1 MIEINNLT
9 SVLINN
15 SFLKKVARIILNK
28 EKRNNLELSVAFVNK
43 DKIKELN
50 KKYRGKD
57 GATDVLS
64 FNQLEFID
72 KKLKAKKM
80 LGEIIICPQEVK
92 KNATK
97 FKMSFEEEIIN
108 CLIHGILHLIG
119 YDHENFLKEAK
130 LMERKQKYYFSK
142 IFNKRQNG

>member
-15 SFLKKVARIILNK
+15 SFFKKVARIVLNK

-43 DKIKELN
+43 NKIKELN
-50 KKYRGKD
+50 KKYRDKD
-57 GATDVLS
+57 RPTDVLS
-64 FNQLEFID
+64 FSQLEFIG
-72 KKLKAKKM
+72 KKSKAKKM

-97 FKMSFEEEIIN
+97 FKMSFEEEMIN

-130 LMERKQKYYFSK
+130 LMERKQKYYFLK

>member
-15 SFLKKVARIILNK
+15 SFFKKVARIVLNK

-43 DKIKELN
+43 NKIKELN

-57 GATDVLS
+57 RPTNVLS
-64 FNQLEFID
+64 FNQLEFIG
-72 KKLKAKKM
+72 KKSKAKKM

-97 FKMSFEEEIIN
+97 LKMSFEEEMIN

-142 IFNKRQNG
+142 IFNKRQND